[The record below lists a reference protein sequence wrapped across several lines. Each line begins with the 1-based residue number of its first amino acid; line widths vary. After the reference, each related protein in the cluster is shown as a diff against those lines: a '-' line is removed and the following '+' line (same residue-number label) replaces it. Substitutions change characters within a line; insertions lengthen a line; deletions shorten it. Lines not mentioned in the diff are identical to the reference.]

1 MNLVI
6 NLLINTF
13 AVYIAGNV
21 IPGVSIRGFIPALI
35 TSVVL
40 GVLNTFLR
48 PLLLLLTLPIN
59 LLTVGL
65 FTFVINV
72 FIVFLT
78 SRLVSGF
85 DVSTFLAGLLFS
97 LLVSIISSFLQM
109 LSK

>member
-21 IPGVSIRGFIPALI
+21 IPGVYVKGFMPALI

-40 GVLNTFLR
+40 GVLNTFLK
-48 PLLLLLTLPIN
+48 PILLILTLPIN
-59 LLTVGL
+59 LLTIGL

-78 SRLVSGF
+78 SRLVTGF
-85 DVSTFLAGLLFS
+85 DVSTFLAGFLFS
-97 LLVSIISSFLQM
+97 LLVSVISSFLQI